1 MINNFPFTK
10 IFPETKSAVKAAFQ
24 AGEAVK
30 KIYNQDFSVSRKND
44 NEPITEAD
52 IKSNEIIENLISQ
65 YNYPILSEESKDN
78 KELRI
83 NSLKVWVVDPL
94 DGTSDFVNKTGE
106 FTIMI
111 ALVEEN
117 KPILGI
123 IFVPLEN
130 ALFVAQKDQGAFQF
144 SGGKWA
150 RLQVNENRDLKRCK
164 AVGSRFHKNEQEDQ
178 FLEKLKISNFTTRG
192 SSLKVV
198 DICSGKADLYFTFT
212 DKIKQWDTCASNC
225 LVTEAGG
232 KMTDML
238 GMPLKYNIEKLNHQ
252 NGILVT
258 NGFIHNE
265 LTQGYSEFLNY

>member
-1 MINNFPFTK
+1 MHKLP
-10 IFPETKSAVKAAFQ
+10 KST
-24 AGEAVK
+24 
-30 KIYNQDFSVSRKND
+30 D
-44 NEPITEAD
+44 
-52 IKSNEIIENLISQ
+52 L
-65 YNYPILSEESKDN
+65 
-78 KELRI
+78 
-83 NSLKVWVVDPL
+83 
-94 DGTSDFVNKTGE
+94 
-106 FTIMI
+106 
-111 ALVEEN
+111 
-117 KPILGI
+117 
-123 IFVPLEN
+123 
-130 ALFVAQKDQGAFQF
+130 LF
-144 SGGKWA
+144 GGKWS
-150 RLQVNENRDLKRCK
+150 RLQVNENRDLKSCK

-178 FLEKLKISNFTTRG
+178 FLKKLKISNFTTRG